1 MDKRVSTIGH
11 QAPTNIRN
19 LIHETQGA
27 RLKALREGAGL
38 TQQQLAEKAGLSI
51 ATISALERNLYD
63 MRISSLQR
71 IARVL
76 GKILQIDTSILIPL
90 FVAEL
95 PEMTNEP

>member
-1 MDKRVSTIGH
+1 MSTTSN
-11 QAPTNIRN
+11 QAPSNIRN
-19 LIHETQGA
+19 LIQENQGA
-27 RLKALREGAGL
+27 RLKVLRERAGL

-71 IARVL
+71 IAGVL

-95 PEMTNEP
+95 PESTNEP